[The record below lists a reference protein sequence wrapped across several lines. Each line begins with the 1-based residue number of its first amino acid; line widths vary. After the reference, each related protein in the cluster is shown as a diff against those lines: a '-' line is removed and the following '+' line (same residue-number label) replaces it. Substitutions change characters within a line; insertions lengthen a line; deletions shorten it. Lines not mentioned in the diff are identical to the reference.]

1 MTVNGMMHSRPQ
13 SRLALLTVLSLRRLR
28 GPSGSGDENG
38 NDDVQWN
45 DDGKPLGRAR
55 ALLRLAAKVNPRDD
69 LEMRT
74 RTTNSVVRAVPK
86 IFHYEARTIAH
97 VDVILISS

>member
-1 MTVNGMMHSRPQ
+1 MLQTLRGLQTSDKPPTME
-13 SRLALLTVLSLRRLR
+13 LALAPRDQETTQLWECKFPKNPLVAHARSLDVL
-28 GPSGSGDENG
+28 
-38 NDDVQWN
+38 QKWI
-45 DDGKPLGRAR
+45 LG
-55 ALLRLAAKVNPRDD
+55 DD

>member
-1 MTVNGMMHSRPQ
+1 MLQTQNHKVKSLKTLSGASALP
-13 SRLALLTVLSLRRLR
+13 RLAT
-28 GPSGSGDENG
+28 
-38 NDDVQWN
+38 
-45 DDGKPLGRAR
+45 
-55 ALLRLAAKVNPRDD
+55 KVNPGDD

-74 RTTNSVVRAVPK
+74 RPTSSVVRAVPK